1 MYRWGHPMLSYLRR
15 RCYWHWFLTERQEIR
30 LVGAPT
36 DYSGH
41 RPRLRSAVLASWPK
55 RPSSG
60 LAFGIMIVICS
71 FQLGPVPS
79 PCASESLRKN
89 FSGSQT
95 GF

>member
-41 RPRLRSAVLASWPK
+41 RPVYIVLFWPV
-55 RPSSG
+55 G
-60 LAFGIMIVICS
+60 LKDPILAWLLVS
-71 FQLGPVPS
+71 
-79 PCASESLRKN
+79 
-89 FSGSQT
+89 
-95 GF
+95 